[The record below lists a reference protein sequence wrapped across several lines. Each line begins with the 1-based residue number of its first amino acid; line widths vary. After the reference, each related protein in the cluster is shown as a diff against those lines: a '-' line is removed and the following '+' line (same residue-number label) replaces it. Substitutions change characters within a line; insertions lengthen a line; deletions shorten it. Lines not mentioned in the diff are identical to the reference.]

1 MNGIWKVSYLLGIE
15 KVRNESVLSFYNK
28 KMFSFFL
35 DLMKLNVGLILL
47 ILICIYETSS
57 FFYISSKMLT
67 LSDDPDYQDFVQ
79 RFGQSTRNI
88 EIDPELFKQKVL
100 EKLSE
105 MKKQK
110 LKNQKHSQLAKFNRL
125 MSG

>member
-1 MNGIWKVSYLLGIE
+1 M
-15 KVRNESVLSFYNK
+15 LS
-28 KMFSFFL
+28 
-35 DLMKLNVGLILL
+35 
-47 ILICIYETSS
+47 
-57 FFYISSKMLT
+57 